1 MEVTCNQCNAKLN
14 VPDNK
19 IPKGQIFKINCP
31 KCKGKITIEPMEEK
45 KYEQAASENDFSET
59 GKLHQKFIESK
70 QAVKDEERSYGYDDY
85 SGDESLE
92 FFEGDVKLAL
102 ILTDDSEKSEKI
114 KSAIEELGYKYIPA
128 KNTRDALGK
137 LRFHNFNLIFLSESF
152 DGLEL
157 PNSPILNYLNH
168 LSMSSRR
175 KIFLALMGDRFKTGD
190 SMMSYAMSAN
200 IVINPKDL
208 DKLFSIFKN
217 GISEWEKFYKV
228 FMDTLVEIGKA

>member
-31 KCKGKITIEPMEEK
+31 KCKGKLTIESPKEEK
-45 KYEQAASENDFSET
+45 DEQAVPEDNYFET
-59 GKLHQKFIESK
+59 GKLHLKFIESK
-70 QAVKDEERSYGYDDY
+70 RAEKDEGESYGYDDY
-85 SGDESLE
+85 SGDESID
-92 FFEGDVKLAL
+92 FIEGDAKLAL
-102 ILTDDSEKSEKI
+102 ILTDDSEKVKKI
-114 KSAIEELGYKYIPA
+114 KSATEELGYKYIPA

-137 LRFHNFNLIFLSESF
+137 LRYHNFSLIFLSEGF
-152 DGLEL
+152 DDQEL
-157 PNSPILNYLNH
+157 SNSPVLNYLNH

-200 IVINPKDL
+200 IIINPKDL
-208 DKLFSIFKN
+208 DKLYSILKN

-228 FMDTLVEIGKA
+228 FIDTLVEVGKA